1 MLGVDSAVRHGR
13 GPLRRIDRTALRH
26 DARGGPRPMTSPP
39 LGPIEWVA
47 ITFPGTTLGA
57 AAFTKLGE
65 LRERGLLTEAEFA
78 QQKARLLG

>member
-1 MLGVDSAVRHGR
+1 
-13 GPLRRIDRTALRH
+13 
-26 DARGGPRPMTSPP
+26 MTSPP
-39 LGPIEWVA
+39 DGPVEWVA

-57 AAFTKLGE
+57 GVAAFTKLDE

>member
-1 MLGVDSAVRHGR
+1 
-13 GPLRRIDRTALRH
+13 
-26 DARGGPRPMTSPP
+26 MTSPP
-39 LGPIEWVA
+39 DGPVEWVA

-65 LRERGLLTEAEFA
+65 LRERDLLTEAEFG